1 MAPAPGAGARP
12 RMKNAI
18 STALAGLLVLCF
30 ATSPSPARA
39 QATTAIDGIVAVVDE
54 DVILRSELDR
64 AVNNIVAQ
72 YASQPGQLPPRDV
85 LERQVLDRLVLMRLQ
100 LARAQDTGIRIS
112 DAELTQAVQSVAS
125 RNRMT
130 QEQLQQ
136 RLATDGIGY
145 DEFRNSLREE
155 MVVER
160 LRQRYVQSRVQVSE
174 TEIDQLLA
182 LREVGGPEVRL
193 ANIVVALPDGATAEQ
208 VSTAERKIQGIRDV
222 IARGE
227 LDFRAAAIRYS
238 DAQNALD
245 GGEIGWRAYDAIP
258 PAFAGIIRSMQPG
271 EVSQPI
277 RGPNGYQLI
286 QVAETREAG
295 QQTITEYN
303 ALSLLVRITPTV
315 PAEAARQKAEALH
328 ARIAGG
334 EDFGAIARAE
344 SDDGMT
350 RSQGGEMGWF
360 VINAWGSA
368 IGNQIENL
376 ADGQLSQPFQSE
388 VGWHII
394 KRLGTRVQD
403 VTEQNRRNQAREIIA
418 QRKADEEFE
427 RFLRQ
432 LRSEAYV
439 ESRLVV
445 PEAAA
450 APEASS

>member
-1 MAPAPGAGARP
+1 
-12 RMKNAI
+12 MKNAL
-18 STALAGLLVLCF
+18 SLVLAGLLALCSV
-30 ATSPSPARA
+30 AAPSPVLA
-39 QATTAIDGIVAVVDE
+39 QGTTALDGIVAVVDE

-100 LARAQDTGIRIS
+100 LARASDTGIRIS
-112 DAELTQAVQSVAS
+112 DNELTQAVQSVAA

-130 QEQLQQ
+130 QDQLRQ
-136 RLATDGIGY
+136 RLAADGIGY
-145 DEFRNSLREE
+145 EEFRTSLREE
-155 MVVER
+155 MIVER
-160 LRQRYVQSRVQVSE
+160 MRQRYIQSRVQVSE

-182 LREVGGPEVRL
+182 MREVGGPEVRL
-193 ANIVVALPDGATAEQ
+193 ANIVVALPDGASPEQ
-208 VSTAERKIQGIRDV
+208 IATAERKIQGIRDV
-222 IARGE
+222 ITRGE

-245 GGEIGWRAYDAIP
+245 GGEIGWRGYDAIP
-258 PAFAGIIRSMQPG
+258 PAFATMIRNMQPG

-277 RGPNGYQLI
+277 RGPSGYQLI
-286 QVAETREAG
+286 HLAETREAG

-303 ALSLLVRITPTV
+303 AQGIMVRITPTMPV
-315 PAEAARQKAEALH
+315 DAARQKAEALH
-328 ARIAGG
+328 ARIAAG
-334 EDFGAIARAE
+334 EDFAAIARSD
-344 SDDGMT
+344 SDDTMSNT
-350 RSQGGEMGWF
+350 QGGDMGWF
-360 VINAWGSA
+360 VINAWGTA
-368 IGNQIENL
+368 IGNQLESL
-376 ADGQLSQPFQSE
+376 ADGQVSQPFQSE
-388 VGWHII
+388 AGWHII

-418 QRKADEEFE
+418 QRKSDEEFE

-439 ESRLVV
+439 ESRLVN
-445 PEAAA
+445 PEAAAA